1 MIKTQKSITGIIL
14 VTMFAILLPFCRNS
28 IAQQDTTRSSRPDT
42 LGYNPNA
49 IAEGQKSIADFF
61 ANHIGAD
68 LFATGEYYGF
78 HLGGPSSTTMG
89 GGPGIELRYHPV
101 FLGIIAGVCGD
112 EGIPGLYQSDNTEG
126 GTRTYSYT
134 SIYGGISIDG
144 VRFGAGV
151 INASNS
157 MWVTNNPSSR
167 YTSAFLE
174 VSRRIGGLLFI
185 QPQVKVIYPVVAH
198 LYEGYHSGP
207 LVPVTQHYHLR
218 DLYFAVGLKL
228 GIGVN

>member
-1 MIKTQKSITGIIL
+1 MIKTQSSITGIIL
-14 VTMFAILLPFCRNS
+14 LTFVAFLSLLSRS
-28 IAQQDTTRSSRPDT
+28 ASAQQDTTRTSRPDT

-49 IAEGQKSIADFF
+49 IAEGQKSVADFF

-101 FLGIIAGVCGD
+101 FLGFIAGVCGD
-112 EGIPGLYQSDNTEG
+112 EGIPGLHESDNAEG
-126 GTRTYSYT
+126 GTKTYSFT
-134 SIYGGISIDG
+134 SVYGGVSIDSLRIG
-144 VRFGAGV
+144 VGV
-151 INASNS
+151 INAGNS
-157 MWVTNNPSSR
+157 MWVTNNPSSS
-167 YTSAFLE
+167 YTSAYFE

-185 QPQVKVIYPVVAH
+185 QPQVKVLYPVVAH
-198 LYEGYHSGP
+198 FYDGNRFGLA
-207 LVPVTQHYHLR
+207 VPVTRHYHFG
-218 DLYFAVGLKL
+218 DLYFAIGLKL